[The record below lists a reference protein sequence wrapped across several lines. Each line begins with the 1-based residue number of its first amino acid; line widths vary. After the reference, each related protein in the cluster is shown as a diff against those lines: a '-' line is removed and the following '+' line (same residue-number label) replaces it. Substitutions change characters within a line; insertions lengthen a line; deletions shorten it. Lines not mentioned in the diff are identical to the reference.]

1 MARMLSPF
9 RVSVCLAIF
18 LSLAAAQDFTALANY
33 ADYASLQKCQ
43 QMCLDNGTANG
54 RYDSVDSAKSNCS
67 DLINQLNT
75 IDSCVT
81 ANVYAPGCQGNATAA
96 IGAQS
101 ILAVYCTKEIA
112 LRFNGNVPATTI
124 AVAASAT
131 ADSTTSG
138 VQTPAGVSGAAATLD
153 GGSGVTATTTDGN
166 PTGTPS
172 VASANATTTTESDR
186 KPAAG
191 LTSGAKAGI
200 GVGVGLGIPIIIGA
214 IATWWLLNKRK
225 KTRAA
230 GGPYDPVLASEKR
243 HSESGS
249 YSSPQMVPREMHPMP
264 PAAPFLP
271 AAGTREI
278 PQHEESYTPT
288 PVTMKSRH
296 LPYSDEP
303 GLGPG
308 YGSTRSSIRDRPNTS
323 RDVSRGAT
331 PPLLDTQAR
340 PQTAHPRLAPPDDEP
355 PSPVSPISLVDS
367 RPASLLRRHSDER
380 HD

>member
-1 MARMLSPF
+1 MLSSF
-9 RVSVCLAIF
+9 RVSVCLAIL
-18 LSLAAAQDFTALANY
+18 LSLAAAQNFIALANWK
-33 ADYASLQKCQ
+33 DYGALQNCQ
-43 QMCLDNGTANG
+43 QMCLDNGTSSG
-54 RYDSVDSAKSNCS
+54 LYDTVESAKSKCG
-67 DLINQLNT
+67 DLINQLDVV
-75 IDSCVT
+75 DSCVT
-81 ANVYAPGCQGNATAA
+81 DDSLGSGCRGNSSAA
-96 IGAQS
+96 FGAQS
-101 ILAVYCTKEIA
+101 ILASYCTTQIG
-112 LRFNGNVPATTI
+112 LNGDFVPATTI
-124 AVAASAT
+124 AETASAIAT
-131 ADSTTSG
+131 DSTAS
-138 VQTPAGVSGAAATLD
+138 QTPAGVSGAVATGD
-153 GGSGVTATTTDGN
+153 GGPGVTATTTDGN

-172 VASANATTTTESDR
+172 VASAGATSTVEPVSKSVT
-186 KPAAG
+186 G

-200 GVGVGLGIPIIIGA
+200 GVGIGLGIPIIIGA
-214 IATWWLLNKRK
+214 IAAWWLLNKRK

-249 YSSPQMVPREMHPMP
+249 YSSPQMAPREMHPMP

-271 AAGTREI
+271 AAGTRDI

-355 PSPVSPISLVDS
+355 PSPVSPISPVDS
-367 RPASLLRRHSDER
+367 RPASLLRRHSEER

>member
-1 MARMLSPF
+1 MLFSF
-9 RVSVCLAIF
+9 RVFVCLTILLYQA
-18 LSLAAAQDFTALANY
+18 LAQDFIALSNWN
-33 ADYASLQKCQ
+33 DYGELQNCQ
-43 QMCLDNGTANG
+43 QMCLDNGTARG
-54 RYDSVDSAKSNCS
+54 SYDTVDSAKSNCG
-67 DLINQLNT
+67 DLINQLGVVN
-75 IDSCVT
+75 SCV
-81 ANVYAPGCQGNATAA
+81 ADVSLGSGCRGNSSAVL
-96 IGAQS
+96 GAQS
-101 ILAVYCTKEIA
+101 ILAAYCTTQIA
-112 LRFNGNVPATTI
+112 LKYGGVPTTTI
-124 AVAASAT
+124 SGAASAT
-131 ADSTTSG
+131 AAAADSTA
-138 VQTPAGVSGAAATLD
+138 VQSPSGAVATGD
-153 GGSGVTATTTDGN
+153 GGPGVTASTSDSN

-172 VASANATTTTESDR
+172 AASAGATTTNDTTR
-186 KPAAG
+186 KAATG

-200 GVGVGLGIPIIIGA
+200 GVGIGLGIPIIIGA
-214 IATWWLLNKRK
+214 IAAWWLLNKRK

-249 YSSPQMVPREMHPMP
+249 YSSPQMAPREMHPMP

-278 PQHEESYTPT
+278 PQHEESYAPT

-355 PSPVSPISLVDS
+355 PSPVSPISPVDS

>member
-1 MARMLSPF
+1 MLSLS
-9 RVSVCLAIF
+9 RVSVFLAIF
-18 LSLAAAQDFTALANY
+18 ESLAAAQDFKALSNY
-33 ADYASLQKCQ
+33 NDYASLQNCQ
-43 QMCLDNGTANG
+43 QMCLDNGTSSG
-54 RYDSVDSAKSNCS
+54 KYDTIESAKSNCG
-67 DLINQLNT
+67 DLITQLDAVN
-75 IDSCVT
+75 SCVD
-81 ANVYAPGCQGNATAA
+81 ASLGQSCRGNSSAA

-101 ILAVYCTKEIA
+101 ILAAYCTTQIA
-112 LRFNGNVPATTI
+112 LKYGGVPTTTI
-124 AVAASAT
+124 TGAASAT
-131 ADSTTSG
+131 AAATDSTA
-138 VQTPAGVSGAAATLD
+138 VQSPSGAVATGD
-153 GGSGVTATTTDGN
+153 GGPGVTASTTDSN

-172 VASANATTTTESDR
+172 AASANATTTTESNR

-214 IATWWLLNKRK
+214 IAAWWLMNKRK

-249 YSSPQMVPREMHPMP
+249 YSSPQMAPREMHPMP

-278 PQHEESYTPT
+278 PHNEESYAPT

-308 YGSTRSSIRDRPNTS
+308 YGSTRSSIRDRPATS

-340 PQTAHPRLAPPDDEP
+340 PQTAHPRLAHPDDEP
-355 PSPVSPISLVDS
+355 PSPVSPISPADS

>member
-1 MARMLSPF
+1 MLSLP
-9 RVSVCLAIF
+9 RVFVWLPVI
-18 LSLAAAQDFTALANY
+18 LSQAVAQDFIALSNWN
-33 ADYASLQKCQ
+33 DYGALQNCQ
-43 QMCLDNGTANG
+43 QMCLDNGTKSG
-54 RYDSVDSAKSNCS
+54 MYDTLDSAKSKCG
-67 DLINQLNT
+67 DLITQL
-75 IDSCVT
+75 DAVESCVT
-81 ANVYAPGCQGNATAA
+81 DDSLGVGCRGNSSAA
-96 IGAQS
+96 VGAQS
-101 ILAVYCTKEIA
+101 ILAAYCTSQVA
-112 LRFNGNVPATTI
+112 LKLNTVIPTTTILGPTDAATTG
-124 AVAASAT
+124 
-131 ADSTTSG
+131 STVVSTL
-138 VQTPAGVSGAAATLD
+138 AGVSGAVATGD
-153 GGSGVTATTTDGN
+153 GGSGVTTSATN

-172 VASANATTTTESDR
+172 AASSNATTTPESDR

-214 IATWWLLNKRK
+214 IVAWWLMNKRK

-249 YSSPQMVPREMHPMP
+249 YSSPHMAPREMHPMP

-278 PQHEESYTPT
+278 PHNEESYAPT

-308 YGSTRSSIRDRPNTS
+308 YGSTCSSIHDRPATS

-355 PSPVSPISLVDS
+355 PSPVSPISPVDS

>member
-1 MARMLSPF
+1 MLSLPH
-9 RVSVCLAIF
+9 VSVFLAVF
-18 LSLAAAQDFTALANY
+18 ESLAAAQDFTPLSNYNDYGALQN
-33 ADYASLQKCQ
+33 CQ
-43 QMCLDNGTANG
+43 QMCLDNGTSSG
-54 RYDSVDSAKSNCS
+54 KYGTVDTAKSNCG
-67 DLINQLNT
+67 DLITQLDEVN
-75 IDSCVT
+75 SCVDDSLGQ
-81 ANVYAPGCQGNATAA
+81 GCQGNSSAA

-101 ILAVYCTKEIA
+101 ILAVYCTSEIG
-112 LRFNGNVPATTI
+112 LKFGETIPATTI
-124 AVAASAT
+124 SGPTSAT
-131 ADSTTSG
+131 AADSTA
-138 VQTPAGVSGAAATLD
+138 VQSPSGAVATGD
-153 GGSGVTATTTDGN
+153 GGPGVTPTTTDGN

-172 VASANATTTTESDR
+172 VASAGATSTVEPVSKSVT
-186 KPAAG
+186 G

-200 GVGVGLGIPIIIGA
+200 GVGIGLGIPIIIGA
-214 IATWWLLNKRK
+214 IAAWWLLNKRK

-249 YSSPQMVPREMHPMP
+249 YSSPQMAPREMHPMP

-271 AAGTREI
+271 AAGAREI

-308 YGSTRSSIRDRPNTS
+308 YGSTRSSIRDRPSTS

-355 PSPVSPISLVDS
+355 PSPVSPISPVDS